1 MIVITGASEGLGRA
15 LAKMYKDAGKKV
27 VNISRKECE
36 YADVN
41 ICLSLRE
48 GSDVQE
54 IAEAIDAID
63 GTLEAIVYNAAV
75 ASIQPFGEIEDSEIT
90 RLMSVN
96 VNSQILLS
104 SLLINRFRKDET
116 DIMCVSSTLGTKG
129 RKDWSVYAASK
140 WAVRGLAQ
148 CLQDEF
154 SGQANRVISFVPG
167 GMASK
172 NIENFNGQKLTDPEN
187 WMSVDDMA
195 VFMKQIL
202 DLPKNMQVT
211 EVVIDRKVPKQ

>member
-15 LAKMYKDAGKKV
+15 LAKLYKEAGKKV
-27 VNISRKECE
+27 VNVSRKECE

-48 GSDVQE
+48 GPE
-54 IAEAIDAID
+54 IEKAAKAIDEID
-63 GTLEAIVYNAAV
+63 DTLEAIIYNAGV
-75 ASIQPFGEIEDSEIT
+75 ASIQPFGEIEESEVK
-90 RLMSVN
+90 RLMSTN
-96 VNSQILLS
+96 VKSQILLTS
-104 SLLINRFRKDET
+104 NLIDRMRKDGT

-129 RKDWSVYAASK
+129 RKDWSVYTASK

-148 CLQDEF
+148 SLQDEF
-154 SGQANRVISFVPG
+154 ADSPNRVVSFVPG

-172 NIENFNGQKLTDPEN
+172 NVENFNGEKLIDPEN
-187 WMSVDDMA
+187 WMSVDAMA
-195 VFMKQIL
+195 LFMKQIL

-211 EVVIDRKVPKQ
+211 EVIVDRKLAK